1 MHLYLVQHGLAL
13 PKEADPDRPVSPEG
27 RADIER
33 LGDFVARAGVQVA
46 RTLHSGKT
54 RAEQTAAILA
64 SGLMPGGKPQ
74 AHPGLAPAD
83 AVEPVANEIRH
94 WDVDTLLVGHQPFM
108 GRLASLL
115 VTGSAQRE
123 LVSFEP
129 GSLVCLERGEG
140 SEWTLAW
147 MIRPGLLRTG
157 KR

>member
-13 PKEADPDRPVSPEG
+13 PKETDPDRPLSPEG

-64 SGLMPGGKPQ
+64 SGLMPGGKPH

-83 AVEPVANEIRH
+83 AVEPVADEIRH
-94 WDVDTLLVGHQPFM
+94 WDLDTLLVGHQPFM

-129 GSLVCLERGEG
+129 GSLVCLERGEAG
-140 SEWTLAW
+140 EWTLAW

>member
-13 PKEADPDRPVSPEG
+13 PKEADPDRPLSPEG

-33 LGDFVARAGVQVA
+33 LADFLAGAGVQFA

-64 SGLMPGGKPQ
+64 SGPMPAAKPH

-83 AVEPVANEIRH
+83 AVEPVADEIRH
-94 WDVDTLLVGHQPFM
+94 CDLDMLLVGHQPFM
-108 GRLASLL
+108 GRLVSLL

-140 SEWTLAW
+140 SEWRLAW